1 MTIFWLRF
9 DQTSELLT
17 LTLGKRVNK
26 AISQICL
33 AECEVSQQGAEKNAV
48 VDKNE
53 PTKNRKKDT
62 AETSGARGDENGI
75 NYIAFGNIL
84 STVFL
89 SFQFSSE
96 IELTNFLI
104 LIYRA

>member
-1 MTIFWLRF
+1 MKSVFY
-9 DQTSELLT
+9 QTSELLT
-17 LTLGKRVNK
+17 LTVGKRVNK

-33 AECEVSQQGAEKNAV
+33 EVSQQGAEKNAV

-62 AETSGARGDENGI
+62 AETSGARGDKNGI
-75 NYIAFGNIL
+75 NSIAFGNIL
-84 STVFL
+84 SIVFL

-96 IELTNFLI
+96 IKLNDFLI

>member
-1 MTIFWLRF
+1 MKSVFY
-9 DQTSELLT
+9 QTPELLT

-53 PTKNRKKDT
+53 ATKNRKKDT
-62 AETSGARGDENGI
+62 AETSGARGDKNGI
-75 NYIAFGNIL
+75 NSIAFGNIL
-84 STVFL
+84 SIVFL
-89 SFQFSSE
+89 SFQLSSE
-96 IELTNFLI
+96 IKLNDFLV

>member
-1 MTIFWLRF
+1 MKSVFY
-9 DQTSELLT
+9 QTSELLT

-62 AETSGARGDENGI
+62 AETNGARRDENGI

-89 SFQFSSE
+89 FFQFSSE